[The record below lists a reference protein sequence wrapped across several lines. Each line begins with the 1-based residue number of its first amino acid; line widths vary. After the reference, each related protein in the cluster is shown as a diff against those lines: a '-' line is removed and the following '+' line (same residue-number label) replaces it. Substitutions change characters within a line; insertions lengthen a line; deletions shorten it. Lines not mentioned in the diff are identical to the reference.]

1 MDPIVHGPT
10 CHFLAPFRRL
20 SSLRRSAWD
29 LASYELSR
37 VTFLG
42 LVSQSGLP
50 LPAVLSKPQFYLF
63 IYFCIFTSR
72 TSFLYCTFTWDDSSK
87 NVHHP
92 YWALTG
98 RTSLM
103 ASTVEWK
110 PQSIHIRLG
119 RFGRKFRKSSSYK
132 SMVSIVLFPS
142 LSRYSSPKKS
152 AFPSLLFFPW
162 ADNLSWARLV
172 IP

>member
-1 MDPIVHGPT
+1 M
-10 CHFLAPFRRL
+10 
-20 SSLRRSAWD
+20 
-29 LASYELSR
+29 
-37 VTFLG
+37 
-42 LVSQSGLP
+42 
-50 LPAVLSKPQFYLF
+50 
-63 IYFCIFTSR
+63 
-72 TSFLYCTFTWDDSSK
+72 
-87 NVHHP
+87 HHP

-98 RTSLM
+98 QTSLM

-110 PQSIHIRLG
+110 PQSIQIRLG

-132 SMVSIVLFPS
+132 SMVSMVLFPS

-172 IP
+172 IPWSCLLIPCQERTRSAIYRSGWFFLTFDSQRKASTVSIHHNNRSGACEVLSLPPGIFVFFVNIYGQNFSGRNVFVYL